1 MQSKLSLILT
11 SLAAGAVLA
20 ACDDAPTMSLSPST
34 SSVGEDIVV
43 SFSGPI
49 RGKAANLYWIALQ
62 SVDSPDSR
70 GAGRVVVEHGQTSAR
85 IRATESGSMEVRLHD
100 RYPQEES
107 HIVARA
113 PVRVLA
119 TRDIAHVRPE
129 AGTPLTEKECLDQ
142 WLVAKKLDAYGS
154 PEGSVYGRVSPLFDR
169 SSQRMTP
176 RTTYLYAKLPDV
188 RLACAPASRNSVGE
202 VRDRGSE

>member
-1 MQSKLSLILT
+1 MQSKSSLILI
-11 SLAAGAVLA
+11 SLAAGAALT
-20 ACDDAPTMSLSPST
+20 ACDNAPTMSLSPST

-43 SFSGPI
+43 SFNVPI

-62 SVDSPDSR
+62 AVDSPDSR
-70 GAGRVVVEHGQTSAR
+70 GAGRVIVEHGQTRAR
-85 IRATESGSMEVRLHD
+85 VRATESGSMEVRLHD

-119 TRDIAHVRPE
+119 TRDVAPVPSTG
-129 AGTPLTEKECLDQ
+129 APLTEKECLDQ
-142 WLVAKKLDAYGS
+142 WLVTKKLDAYGS
-154 PEGSVYGRVSPLFDR
+154 PEGSVYGNVSPLFDL

-188 RLACAPASRNSVGE
+188 KLACAPAQSNPVSE
-202 VRDRGSE
+202 VRGHGSE

>member
-1 MQSKLSLILT
+1 MQSKLSLILIG
-11 SLAAGAVLA
+11 LAASAALT

-43 SFSGPI
+43 SFNVPI

-62 SVDSPDSR
+62 AVDSPDSR
-70 GAGRVVVEHGQTSAR
+70 GAGRVIVEHGQTSAR
-85 IRATESGSMEVRLHD
+85 VRATESGSMEVRLHD
-100 RYPQEES
+100 RYPQEDS

-119 TRDIAHVRPE
+119 ARDVAHVPPV
-129 AGTPLTEKECLDQ
+129 AGTPVTEKDCLDQ
-142 WLVAKKLDAYGS
+142 WLVTKNLDSYGS
-154 PEGSVYGRVSPLFDR
+154 PEGSVYGNVSPLVDP

-176 RTTYLYAKLPDV
+176 RTTYLYAKLPDA
-188 RLACAPASRNSVGE
+188 RLACAPASRTPVSD
-202 VRDRGSE
+202 VRQRGSE

>member
-11 SLAAGAVLA
+11 SLAAGVTLLA
-20 ACDDAPTMSLSPST
+20 ACDDAPTMSLSPSP

-43 SFSGPI
+43 SFSAPI

-70 GAGRVVVEHGQTSAR
+70 GAGRVIVEHGQTSAR

-119 TRDIAHVRPE
+119 TRDVAQVPP
-129 AGTPLTEKECLDQ
+129 ADAPLTEKECLDQ
-142 WLVAKKLDAYGS
+142 WLVTKKLDAYGA
-154 PEGSVYGRVSPLFDR
+154 PEGSVYGNVSPLFDR
-169 SSQRMTP
+169 SSKRMTP
-176 RTTYLYAKLPDV
+176 RTTYLYARLPEGK
-188 RLACAPASRNSVGE
+188 LACAPAAPSPVSE
-202 VRDRGSE
+202 VRERGSE

>member
-11 SLAAGAVLA
+11 GLAAGVALA
-20 ACDDAPTMSLSPST
+20 ACEEAPGMSLSPST

-62 SVDSPDSR
+62 SVDSPDSH
-70 GAGRVVVEHGQTSAR
+70 GAGRIVVEHGQTSAR

-113 PVRVLA
+113 PVRVLG
-119 TRDIAHVRPE
+119 TRDIAQVQPE
-129 AGTPLTEKECLDQ
+129 AVRPLTEKECLDQ
-142 WLVAKKLDAYGS
+142 WLVAKNLDAYGS
-154 PEGSVYGRVSPLFDR
+154 PEGSVYGNVSPLFDR
-169 SSQRMTP
+169 SSQRTTP
-176 RTTYLYAKLPDV
+176 RTTYLYAKLPDAKV
-188 RLACAPASRNSVGE
+188 ACAPAPRKAVSE
-202 VRDRGSE
+202 VRERGSE